1 MKNNFPK
8 GFLIGSA
15 AAAYHNEGAWD
26 QDGKGPS
33 VADVLPHSPLD
44 GRTEKPEEGNLKH
57 DAVDFYNRYE
67 EDVDLFGELGLKA
80 YRTSIAWTRIYP
92 KGIEDEPNEKGLEF
106 YDRLFDKLHSKGIE
120 PVITIT
126 HTGEMPLYLADN
138 YNGFANREVI
148 DFYLK
153 YVKTIGE
160 RYKDKVKY
168 WLTFNE
174 VNISDR
180 QPFFQA
186 GVSQDPETI
195 DKTVKAQIFHNML
208 VANAKAIEILRSIS
222 EDFMIGCTT
231 VQSPMYPATTHPYD
245 NLQAFFDFRK
255 MLFNSDVHVFGKYP
269 EWKLLEYKN
278 EGIEIDFTEEDKQ
291 VLSENTVD
299 FVAYSYYGSG
309 VSKYKNE
316 IGTDKDVNKLSKL
329 KNEYLDYNEWGWPMD
344 PKGLRV
350 ILNYL
355 YDRYK
360 LPQFVTENG
369 FSKLEELEEGEDGE
383 LTVNDDYRIK
393 SLRDHLLELNK
404 AIGDGVEVIGYTNW
418 AVEDFVSGSTG
429 TMRKRWGFIYI
440 DRNDDGSGSL
450 KRYKKKSFDWYS
462 QVINSG
468 MDKLFDEE

>member
-15 AAAYHNEGAWD
+15 AAAYHNEGAFD

-92 KGIEDEPNEKGLEF
+92 KGIEEEPNEKGLEF
-106 YDRLFDKLHSKGIE
+106 YDKLFDKLHSKGIE

-153 YVKTIGE
+153 YVRTIGE

-208 VANAKAIEILRSIS
+208 VANARAIR
-222 EDFMIGCTT
+222 D
-231 VQSPMYPATTHPYD
+231 
-245 NLQAFFDFRK
+245 RK
-255 MLFNSDVHVFGKYP
+255 SVV
-269 EWKLLEYKN
+269 
-278 EGIEIDFTEEDKQ
+278 
-291 VLSENTVD
+291 
-299 FVAYSYYGSG
+299 
-309 VSKYKNE
+309 
-316 IGTDKDVNKLSKL
+316 
-329 KNEYLDYNEWGWPMD
+329 
-344 PKGLRV
+344 
-350 ILNYL
+350 
-355 YDRYK
+355 
-360 LPQFVTENG
+360 
-369 FSKLEELEEGEDGE
+369 
-383 LTVNDDYRIK
+383 
-393 SLRDHLLELNK
+393 
-404 AIGDGVEVIGYTNW
+404 
-418 AVEDFVSGSTG
+418 
-429 TMRKRWGFIYI
+429 
-440 DRNDDGSGSL
+440 
-450 KRYKKKSFDWYS
+450 
-462 QVINSG
+462 
-468 MDKLFDEE
+468 